1 MTASVPAPSSAASG
15 LRTQTPLAL
24 LTAICACLALYGSGA
39 QDATIWLHYLFKPL
53 TTLLILAL
61 AWNNRPAVSA
71 RYRSAVMLGIAFSLA
86 GDIFLMLPR
95 TVLAAGFL
103 FGLGSFLCAH
113 LCFLRAFCSDSPLFA
128 KPLIFLVIGVL
139 GALNLFVLWPGL
151 SSGLRLPVAAYVIC
165 LLSMTAQSITRHQ
178 ILQTPASRTAAI
190 GGLLFM
196 LSDTLLAYN
205 RFYTPLPYSAVFILG
220 TYYPALWCIASSVK
234 AAVRAGQA
242 AQR

>member
-1 MTASVPAPSSAASG
+1 MTTPVPATSAAAASG
-15 LRTQTPLAL
+15 LRMQMPLTL

-53 TTLLILAL
+53 TTLLMLCL
-61 AWNNRPAVSA
+61 AWNSRPAFSA
-71 RYRSAVMLGIAFSLA
+71 RYRSAIMLGIVFSLA

-95 TVLAAGFL
+95 TALAAGFL

-113 LCFLRAFCSDSPLFA
+113 LCFLRAFCSDSRLFA
-128 KPLIFLVIGVL
+128 RPVIFLVIGAL
-139 GALNLFVLWPGL
+139 GAANLFILWLGL
-151 SSGLRLPVAAYVIC
+151 SSSLRLPVVAYIIC
-165 LLSMTAQSITRHQ
+165 LLGMTAQAITRHQ
-178 ILQTPASRTAAI
+178 ILQTSASKIAAT

-234 AAVRAGQA
+234 ASQVAR
-242 AQR
+242 R